1 MTNPDSNN
9 NKTVPVFINPESG
22 SASGIIDLLRQ
33 DQRLMVYALPAADM
47 ADAIRKAI
55 EDGATRIL
63 VSGGDGTIALASSVL
78 AGTAIALGVIPGG
91 TLNHFAGRL
100 GIPTDPQAAIEL
112 ALTGQAQ
119 PVDVGYVNDQL
130 FINTSSVGA
139 YVRFVRTRDYLER
152 RMNYQLA
159 SLFAGLRRL
168 LRLRS
173 ARIQLDGNTIRT
185 PLVFIG
191 VGERKLTLPNVG
203 QARADGQNGLHLLAV
218 RTENWQETLK
228 LVFNVLL
235 WGRDPLKQ
243 AQALEDRMIG
253 SLVLDYRRKR
263 RRIHVTVD
271 GELVFLKPPLNYR
284 FAAGELLVII
294 PDTTSSLCR

>member
-1 MTNPDSNN
+1 MTHSDS

-33 DQRLMVYALPAADM
+33 DQRLTVYALPAADM

-55 EDGATRIL
+55 EDGATRLL

-91 TLNHFAGRL
+91 TLNHFARRL

-139 YVRFVRTRDYLER
+139 YVRFVRTREYLER

-159 SLFAGLRRL
+159 SLLAGIRRL

-185 PLVFIG
+185 PLVFVG
-191 VGERKLTLPNVG
+191 VGERKLSFPNMG
-203 QARADGQNGLHLLAV
+203 QTHAEGQSGLHLLAV
-218 RTENWQETLK
+218 KTENWWETLK
-228 LVFNVLL
+228 LAFNILL
-235 WGRDPLKQ
+235 WGRDPLEQ
-243 AQALEDRMIG
+243 AQTLEDRMIDA
-253 SLVLDYRRKR
+253 LVLDYRRKR
-263 RRIHVTVD
+263 HRIHVTVD
-271 GELVFLKPPLNYR
+271 GELVFLKPPLHYR
-284 FAAGELLVII
+284 FAAGELLVI
-294 PDTTSSLCR
+294 S

>member
-1 MTNPDSNN
+1 MTNPDS

-33 DQRLMVYALPAADM
+33 DQRLTVCALPAADM
-47 ADAIRKAI
+47 ADAIRKAVD
-55 EDGATRIL
+55 EGATRIL

-159 SLFAGLRRL
+159 SLLAGLRRL

-185 PLVFIG
+185 PLVFVGI
-191 VGERKLTLPNVG
+191 GERKLSFPNVG
-203 QARADGQNGLHLLAV
+203 QTHAEGQNGLHLLAV
-218 RTENWQETLK
+218 KTENWRETLK
-228 LVFNVLL
+228 LAFNILMR
-235 WGRDPLKQ
+235 GRDPLEQ
-243 AQALEDRMIG
+243 AQTLEDRVINT
-253 SLVLDYRRKR
+253 LVLDYRRKR
-263 RRIHVTVD
+263 HRIHVAID
-271 GELVFLKPPLNYR
+271 GELVFLKPPLHYR
-284 FAAGELLVII
+284 FAAGGLLVII
-294 PDTTSSLCR
+294 PATTNQP